1 MVLMGVM
8 RVEECDNLE
17 AAFVDVEVGIPPLK
31 IRRMRLP
38 GNSLRE
44 ARFDGEPGLVP
55 ETLTVFTNLQEK
67 QVERVAMGCFIDSH
81 DRATN
86 LSALAEDMERNSPRG
101 AKRIVEIFIGRDGA
115 IWKPPELFNDG
126 NCKRRLE
133 LFFKI
138 WEIVEIGDGQ
148 ANILAGHDFSQEGL
162 PIVRT
167 KGIGMVF

>member
-1 MVLMGVM
+1 MVLLGVM

-17 AAFVDVEVGIPPLK
+17 AAFVDVEVDIPPLK

-38 GNSLRE
+38 GDSLRE

-115 IWKPPELFNDG
+115 IWEPPELFNDG